1 MQSGQWDECYED
13 SDGWK
18 SAAGKTIT
26 NLVLTSIGGTYTAS
40 TDCDGNHAIWGNYS
54 HGNVVQ
60 GKHVYEN
67 IAADLVVL
75 DYGTY
80 KRIQPAATAQ
90 ETLPITSE
98 TSLYD
103 VRTHFISDLIGRM
116 NVFKQVAT
124 KRKMKLKA
132 AIDTLDN
139 HKPWT
144 LRREIVKS
152 SKIMMNRIDLPPVYD
167 TIKSKMKANIAYVE
181 TEYVQG
187 ENTNCGDEEDGIPD
201 CCSYDFSQDTDTSVI
216 VGLDETVGAW
226 SVLCNGS
233 TIVSK
238 QTRKSLTNALNGVA
252 TYDMECW
259 SASTSKFE
267 GALVKQTGNEFVC
280 GSYKVLVGSQTI
292 GDGDR
297 TCDDIY
303 GNGDNTAFASCVS
316 GVNHLKDDLNI
327 PCASSTCTVSDCCDA
342 NPTCD
347 DIDGSGADFASS
359 SCVAGTNHLKDVL
372 TNTCANSTTCTANDC
387 CDANP
392 TCGNTDGTGT
402 TFASCVAWSNHLK
415 DDLTYTCADGTCDAD
430 DCCDDNPTCDDF
442 NCTGYGPPLN
452 YEDTYTCYGHT
463 CTDTECCNA
472 PTCDGSAITEANAA
486 RTGGSATG
494 GTGAPSATEAV
505 ATTIIFTC
513 DHSAGFGDAAATTR
527 YTCSALGTFA
537 EDSDVTCPAAAPTCD
552 GSAITEANA
561 AVTGGTGA
569 VAATQPVGSTIIFTC
584 SHIYGFGDAA
594 LTTKYTCG
602 ALGTF
607 DEDSDVTCP
616 TAAPTCDGSGVTH
629 ANAART
635 GGDANA
641 DNGAPSATEAGGT
654 TIIFTCSHIY
664 GFGDAALTTKYTC
677 GALGTFDEDSDVTCP
692 TAAPTCDG
700 SGVTH
705 ANAVRTGGS
714 ATGGTGAPSATEAG
728 GTTIIFT
735 CAHIYGFGDA
745 ALTTKYTCGA
755 LGTFDED
762 SDVTCPTA
770 APATCSSTSH
780 SCSSGE
786 LKSGTIT
793 CSSSTCTD
801 SECCDAT
808 CSSTSHSCSSGE
820 LKSGTITCSSSTCT
834 DTECCDA
841 TCSSTSHSCSSGE
854 LKSGTI
860 TCSSL
865 TCTDS
870 ECCDATC
877 SSTSHICSSGELKS
891 GTITCSSSTC
901 TDTECCDATCSST
914 SHSCSSGELKSS
926 PDSITCSSPT
936 CTDSE
941 CCDAPPRSEVPDD
954 SGGNVVCIH
963 PDVTVRVLVGV
974 EAKAVAVGRL
984 DVGDLVVGEG
994 RTSTVRRDRALPSQ
1008 RRCLC
1013 RAVRPVRRGFRSLS
1027 WCLRPTPSA
1036 ARPGLPTPG
1045 PFANPTGSESRRPS
1059 TSTWNSSRTSTDHL
1073 LSGSVVLESWDGYA
1087 RATDAISDACDKQGC
1102 PWPHKWVPSGDH
1114 RWTRVDLRQILFDS
1128 SPRLRIVRVSSNN
1141 PTSQVIIQ

>member
-1 MQSGQWDECYED
+1 MILLILLLIVKTTVACTSSRSYLVDNVCTHCPANRFNLDNDDGNGCESSCNPDNGDECYED

-654 TIIFTCSHIY
+654 TIIFTC
-664 GFGDAALTTKYTC
+664 
-677 GALGTFDEDSDVTCP
+677 
-692 TAAPTCDG
+692 
-700 SGVTH
+700 
-705 ANAVRTGGS
+705 
-714 ATGGTGAPSATEAG
+714 
-728 GTTIIFT
+728 
-735 CAHIYGFGDA
+735 AHIYGFGDA

-854 LKSGTI
+854 LKSNPE
-860 TCSSL
+860 S
-865 TCTDS
+865 
-870 ECCDATC
+870 
-877 SSTSHICSSGELKS
+877 
-891 GTITCSSSTC
+891 ITCSSSTC
-901 TDTECCDATCSST
+901 TDNECCN
-914 SHSCSSGELKSS
+914 
-926 PDSITCSSPT
+926 
-936 CTDSE
+936 
-941 CCDAPPRSEVPDD
+941 APPGN

-963 PDVTVRVLVGV
+963 PDVTVHVLVGV
-974 EAKAVAVGRL
+974 DTKAVTVGNL

-994 RTSTVRRDRALPSQ
+994 RTSTVRRVERFQVNDDACVVPSD
-1008 RRCLC
+1008 LC
-1013 RAVRPVRRGFRSLS
+1013 GGGSDPVMVSQTHAVRCPS
-1027 WCLRPTPSA
+1027 WP
-1036 ARPGLPTPG
+1036 
-1045 PFANPTGSESRRPS
+1045 ANTWTFCQPDWQRVATTEYVHVELESYI
-1059 TSTWNSSRTSTDHL
+1059 TDHL